1 MSFINRN
8 NLEIFFAKSFIEL
21 ILENLVP
28 RKFLAIRYYKAF
40 KSSYENLVKALPI
53 ELLIPA
59 LYSKNIISSGLK
71 AEIDSIVTS
80 SKKVEHLLTKIE
92 NGLKVEVTEQFEGLL
107 QVMEEYSQKEESA
120 VVKKLAEE
128 IRSSISSAQSPG
140 T

>member
-1 MSFINRN
+1 MANATCDI
-8 NLEIFFAKSFIEL
+8 
-21 ILENLVP
+21 
-28 RKFLAIRYYKAF
+28 YYKAF
-40 KSSYENLVKALPI
+40 KSSYENLAKALPI

-71 AEIDSIVTS
+71 AEIDSIATS

-128 IRSSISSAQSPG
+128 IRSSISSAQSSG